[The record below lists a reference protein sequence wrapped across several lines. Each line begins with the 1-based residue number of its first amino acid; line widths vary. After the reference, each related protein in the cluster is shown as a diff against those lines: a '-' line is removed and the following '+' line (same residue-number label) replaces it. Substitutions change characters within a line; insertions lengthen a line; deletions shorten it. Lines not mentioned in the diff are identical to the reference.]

1 MLYFRSKQLR
11 SFNNS
16 CKNSPAR
23 TPKKATKIPPL
34 LDPSRLRPPS
44 TNVLAH
50 HHISGVPAGEMAT
63 GQQSK
68 VNLTLGL
75 QGRDLVESCEIVT
88 NPLHLQTPTERE
100 LIMRNRVKTPTMDDS
115 NIITNNDNKV
125 DRLDANEIDEDIIN
139 ISSVHSRIV

>member
-1 MLYFRSKQLR
+1 MKALNS
-11 SFNNS
+11 SS
-16 CKNSPAR
+16 CKSSPAR

-44 TNVLAH
+44 ANAVAH
-50 HHISGVPAGEMAT
+50 HMSGGTTGELAV

-75 QGRDLVESCEIVT
+75 QGRDLVDGCEIVT

-100 LIMRNRVKTPTMDDS
+100 LIMRNRMKTMTSDEGT
-115 NIITNNDNKV
+115 ITASVDRRT
-125 DRLDANEIDEDIIN
+125 DRLDVNDIDEDIIN
-139 ISSVHSRIV
+139 ITSVHSRIA

>member
-1 MLYFRSKQLR
+1 MKTLNTS
-11 SFNNS
+11 S
-16 CKNSPAR
+16 CKSSPAR

-44 TNVLAH
+44 ANTVAH
-50 HHISGVPAGEMAT
+50 HLAGSGAGGGELAV

-75 QGRDLVESCEIVT
+75 QGRDLIEGCEIVT

-100 LIMRNRVKTPTMDDS
+100 LMIMRNRMKTTSTMDEGILTS
-115 NIITNNDNKV
+115 NSTERRSM
-125 DRLDANEIDEDIIN
+125 DRLEDQDINDDIDIIN
-139 ISSVHSRIV
+139 INSVHSRIA